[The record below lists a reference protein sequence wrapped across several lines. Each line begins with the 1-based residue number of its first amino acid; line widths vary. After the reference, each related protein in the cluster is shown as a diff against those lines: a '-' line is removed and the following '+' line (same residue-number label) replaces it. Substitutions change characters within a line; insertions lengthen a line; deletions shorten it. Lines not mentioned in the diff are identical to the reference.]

1 MKIDHIFIF
10 SDKGKEADELVNA
23 GFSEGSGR
31 HHSGLG
37 TRNRRFFF
45 EDFYLEILWVEN
57 EEEAKSHPS
66 LGLWERSNFRMN
78 DFSRFG
84 LCLVNDE
91 KTDQLFENA
100 PTFQP
105 DYYPEGK
112 QIELFSNMDK
122 PFLPW
127 IFRLPN
133 RSGKKS
139 NLDEPTSYDNL
150 GISQLTKAI
159 FETKTTKIDDKIVDA
174 IEHRSTIEFI
184 LGQTDGLIL
193 EFDNVQQQKTIRF
206 EQLGIAIHY

>member
-127 IFRLPN
+127 ILESNAPPTTFPDSSCSTFKVKRGSM
-133 RSGKKS
+133 RDKK
-139 NLDEPTSYDNL
+139 
-150 GISQLTKAI
+150 
-159 FETKTTKIDDKIVDA
+159 
-174 IEHRSTIEFI
+174 FI
-184 LGQTDGLIL
+184 IGAVAERT
-193 EFDNVQQQKTIRF
+193 
-206 EQLGIAIHY
+206 